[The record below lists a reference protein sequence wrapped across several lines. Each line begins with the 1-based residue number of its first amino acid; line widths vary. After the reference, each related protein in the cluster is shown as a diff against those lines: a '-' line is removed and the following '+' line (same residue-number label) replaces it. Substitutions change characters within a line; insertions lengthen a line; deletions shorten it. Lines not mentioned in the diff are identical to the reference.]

1 MANVASVLEGALTG
15 EQRDM
20 LRVVARVGADF
31 GLRCWLVGGGVR
43 DAMLGLPVLDLDVAA
58 VGATREFADAV
69 AAALGGVVE
78 SESQFNT
85 FKLRVG
91 GERMDI
97 AMARRETYARP
108 GALPNVSPGMMADDL
123 GRRDFSINAMAAAIS
138 EDGFGELLDPFDGAG
153 DLRRGVVRALRAMSF
168 VDDATRILRA
178 ARYAVRLGFGLD
190 GRTEVMAARDCT
202 HLGAIS
208 GARVRGE
215 LERVFGED
223 KPAEVLEALRDWGA
237 LRAIHPGLDLSD
249 EALAAMGR
257 VRALDY
263 DGDRALVMVGALAY
277 WVAGGEHDALVRRL
291 SMSAAWARVVGDVGA
306 VKGELG
312 ALGRV
317 GVRRSEIYDRLAGR
331 QDAAI
336 AAVAAGVG
344 DGDVRDRLELFRRE
358 LVGVKAALTGDDLL
372 GLGMEQGPAVG
383 RLLGELLLRRL
394 DGEVGTREDELAYAR
409 GRIGGGFGCG

>member
-1 MANVASVLEGALTG
+1 MANVASKLEGALTG
-15 EQRDM
+15 GQRDV
-20 LRVVARVGADF
+20 LRVVARVGAEF

-69 AAALGGVVE
+69 ADALEGVVE
-78 SESQFNT
+78 SASQFNT
-85 FKLRVG
+85 FKVRTG
-91 GERMDI
+91 GERIDI

-108 GALPNVSPGMMADDL
+108 GALPRVSPGMMADDL

-138 EDGFGELLDPFDGAG
+138 EDDFGELLDPFDGAG

-178 ARYAVRLGFGLD
+178 ARYAARLGFALE
-190 GRTEVMAARDCT
+190 GRTEMMAGRDCT
-202 HLGAIS
+202 HLSSIS

-223 KPAEVLEALRDWGA
+223 RPADVLEALRDWGA
-237 LRAIHPGLDLSD
+237 LREIHPGLDLSD
-249 EALAAMGR
+249 DALGAIGR
-257 VRALDY
+257 AGALDY
-263 DGDRALVMVGALAY
+263 GGDRVLVMVGALAY

-291 SMSAAWARVVGDVGA
+291 SVSAAWARVVGDVGV

-312 ALGRV
+312 ALAEE
-317 GVRRSEIYDRLAGR
+317 GVRRSEIYDRLNGR

-336 AAVAAGVG
+336 AAVAVCAGNDRAVS
-344 DGDVRDRLELFRRE
+344 RLELFRRD
-358 LVGVKAALTGDDLL
+358 LAGVKAALTGDDLL
-372 GLGMEQGPAVG
+372 GLGMEQGPGVG
-383 RLLGELLLRRL
+383 LLLRELLRRRL
-394 DGEVGTREDELAYAR
+394 DGEVVTRDDELEYAR